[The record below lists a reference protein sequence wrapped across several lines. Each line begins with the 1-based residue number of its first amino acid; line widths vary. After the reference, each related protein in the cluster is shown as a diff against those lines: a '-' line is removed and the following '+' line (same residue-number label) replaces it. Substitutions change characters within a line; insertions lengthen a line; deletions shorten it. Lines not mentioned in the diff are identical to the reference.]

1 MPGGTHLVNK
11 DPRQLI
17 LNSPM
22 SRMQIMVVAITIA
35 LNALDGFDVLSISI
49 AAGSIRDELGIA
61 ASLTGLLLS
70 MELIGMAIGSIF
82 LGRYADAWGRRPMM
96 LFCLVLMS
104 AGMFMV
110 TTDPGFM
117 AVLFHPLLTAIPW
130 FGFPDWPVE
139 LVHISIWRIITGL
152 GIGGLLASINACVAE
167 YSNKKKKHLNVALMS
182 IGYPIGAS
190 TGGFIAAELLEVYSW
205 NSVFLLG
212 FGMTLVMIPIVWF
225 FVPETVAWQVRNQK
239 PGSLEKVN
247 STLAKMGHA
256 PVDALPDVS
265 AELAHAAEN
274 SIFTPRFIR
283 TTVIVTVAYFFH
295 IMTFYFIL
303 KWTGVIVEDRGFDPS
318 NASRV
323 LSWINV
329 GGATG
334 GALLGVLTLRYDLKH
349 LTIGAMVM
357 STVGVAIYGSV
368 GSDLVQMTLIC
379 IVCGFFINAAIN
391 GMYAIFAHA
400 YPTQVRAAGTG
411 FAIGVGRGG
420 SILAP
425 IAAGFMF
432 QGGIGVP
439 FVAVVMGCGS
449 LLAAI
454 ALLFIRLDPEPPEA
468 IEAQSA
474 EQPLPGRLRE
484 STA

>member
-1 MPGGTHLVNK
+1 
-11 DPRQLI
+11 
-17 LNSPM
+17 M
-22 SRMQIMVVAITIA
+22 SRMQIAVVAITIA

-49 AAGSIRDELGIA
+49 AAGSIQRELGIN

-82 LGRYADAWGRRPMM
+82 LGRYADIVGRRPMM
-96 LFCLVLMS
+96 LGCLFAMT

-110 TTDPGFM
+110 TTDPGILAAILHPIVT
-117 AVLFHPLLTAIPW
+117 AVPW
-130 FGFPDWPVE
+130 FGFPDWPME

-152 GIGGLLASINACVAE
+152 GIGGMLASINAVVAE
-167 YSNKKKKHLNVALMS
+167 YSNAKKKHMNVALMS
-182 IGYPIGAS
+182 IGYPVGAS

-212 FGMTLVMIPIVWF
+212 FGMTIVLIPIVYF

-239 PGSLEKVN
+239 PGTLEKVN
-247 STLAKMGHA
+247 STLTKMGHK
-256 PVDALPDVS
+256 PIEALPDIS
-265 AELAHAAEN
+265 AEIAQKSHD
-274 SIFTPRFIR
+274 SIFTPQLLR
-283 TTVIVTVAYFFH
+283 TTIILTAAYFFH

-303 KWTGVIVEDRGFDPS
+303 KWTGVIVEERGFDPS

-334 GALLGVLTLRYDLKH
+334 GALLGFLTLRYDLKR

-357 STVGVAIYGSV
+357 STIMVAIYGSV

-379 IVCGFFINAAIN
+379 IASGFFINAAIN

-411 FAIGVGRGG
+411 FAIGLGRGG

-432 QGGIGVP
+432 TGGIGVP

-454 ALLFIRLDPEPPEA
+454 ALLFLRLDSAPPEA
-468 IEAQSA
+468 IEAAKTQDVA
-474 EQPLPGRLRE
+474 PGRLSE
-484 STA
+484 SAA